1 MTLTI
6 KLTADKA
13 TGAGVDFNAD
23 LVAHFDGFKPY
34 EMPLFLPAT
43 DGQKT
48 TQIVHLDTPVA
59 GSEAQTRLVLL
70 DGSDFQYTFSNHSV
84 SGTIDTVRL
93 GRLGPAWDAG
103 SGDLAV
109 DKAGRVSKMADS
121 ITIGNL
127 GIVNPVGVK
136 GAVHEIVAGM
146 MGGGPSG
153 QGADPTALFAHVW
166 AEAHDVSGST
176 GADRYA
182 GTKFGDVV
190 RGLGGAD
197 VLAGKG
203 GADTLLGGAGND
215 TLSGGAGGDSL
226 DGGSGADL
234 LRGDAGNDVLKGGA
248 GADVLLGGAGA
259 DTLHGGAGADR
270 LEGGAGADRLTGGAG
285 ADVFVF
291 ATAAA
296 AKGDLI
302 TDFRIKQ
309 GDMIDLAAIDA
320 RTNVK
325 GNQAFRL
332 IGDDAFSK
340 SSGELRVWKAD
351 GQTFVAGDVNGDG
364 KADFTLTLT
373 GALSLTEA
381 HFLL

>member
-6 KLTADKA
+6 KLTADAA

-23 LVAHFDGFKPY
+23 LEAHFDGFKPY
-34 EMPLFLPAT
+34 EMPIFLPAT
-43 DGQKT
+43 DGAET
-48 TQIVHLDTPVA
+48 TQILHLDTPVE

-84 SGTIDTVRL
+84 SGTLDTVRL

-103 SGDLAV
+103 KGDLAV
-109 DKAGRVSKMADS
+109 DKNGRVSKMADS

-127 GIVNPVGVK
+127 NIVNPVGEK
-136 GAVHEIVAGM
+136 GEVHEIVSGM
-146 MGGGPSG
+146 MGGGLNG
-153 QGADPTALFAHVW
+153 LEADPTALFKHVW
-166 AEAHDVSGST
+166 AEAHDVTGST

-182 GTKFGDVV
+182 GTKFGDIA

-203 GADTLLGGAGND
+203 GADTLSGGAGND
-215 TLSGGAGGDSL
+215 TLSGGAAADSL
-226 DGGSGADL
+226 AGDAGADV
-234 LRGDAGNDVLKGGA
+234 LRGEAGNDVLKGGA
-248 GADVLLGGAGA
+248 GADVLIGAAGA
-259 DTLHGGAGADR
+259 DTLDGGIGADR

-291 ATAAA
+291 ATVAA
-296 AKGDLI
+296 AKGDQI

-309 GDMIDLAAIDA
+309 GDAIDLAAIDA
-320 RTNVK
+320 RGNVK
-325 GNQAFRL
+325 GNQSFTL

-340 SSGELRVWKAD
+340 TSGELRVWSAE
-351 GQTFVAGDVNGDG
+351 GHTFVAGDVNGDG

-373 GALSLTEA
+373 GALALTEA